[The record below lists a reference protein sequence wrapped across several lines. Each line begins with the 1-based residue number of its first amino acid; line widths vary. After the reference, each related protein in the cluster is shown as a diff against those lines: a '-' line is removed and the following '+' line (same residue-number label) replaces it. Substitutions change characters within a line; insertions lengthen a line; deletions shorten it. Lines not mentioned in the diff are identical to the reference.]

1 MAVHDVSPVETAATV
16 AGGLISRGYEGR
28 WHSRMSY
35 ETGGRA
41 SKYGDH
47 YEDEYLARLLLRLVD
62 GTLKSVRVEPLGE
75 GHDAMEYIATELDYT
90 NVYYQCKGSNGEQR
104 YWRRSD
110 LEKHDVFSRA
120 KQILEQDPNGKYCFV
135 SPLGYDGLNEL
146 CDRARTCLDAEEFVA
161 YQLNSE
167 KKKEL
172 FAYILKKWG
181 LDEEKESDSQK
192 AVFLL
197 SRCYFETSLHGAE
210 ARKDLEARAQWAF
223 VGPGSKTLTLLEAY
237 ANSNERYGVPITG
250 NEIVS
255 YMEKQEIP
263 LRDISRDERMI
274 PKIQALNKYQWGGF
288 SPINGAIIHR
298 KETDQAMEALK
309 AGRSLI
315 IHGKAG
321 AGKSGCVEEIIQNL
335 KEKDVLY
342 LAIKLDK
349 QIPTGTADAFG
360 KTLGLLQSPV
370 ISLYALAAGKP
381 CVLILD
387 QLDSLRWTSV
397 HSASALDVCKEM
409 IEQAERINT
418 FENGKISLIFVSRT
432 FDLDTDQGLKR
443 LFDKSDEENGLKWEK
458 LQVGLLS
465 DQEVKAVV
473 GLEYDGFS
481 KRLRNILQTPAS
493 LFVWANLE
501 PAERLNAMRSSY
513 QLVQEWWKQIQE
525 RSRKLLGQDDTVC
538 RCKNRILEMM
548 ESRGELALPL
558 CLFNNDAQAVDA
570 LVSMGLLVKNNRQL
584 SFAHQSFL
592 DCFMAEN
599 DLQAVYQGEQ
609 LADLFSSIRRQLPYL
624 RHRFLTV
631 LQILLDSAPG
641 TFVEQARNI
650 LNSPQIHFYFKCAVF
665 EVAGQCETENKDIL
679 RFVREY
685 QNDREWGLFVFQ
697 TVFLGHPN
705 FVRHYFDGGEPQW
718 FTESGFAL
726 LRSIRDQAPD
736 FIMECIAGKAFQQE
750 AMDQKLF
757 SVLCADPSLDTDEM
771 FSLRTE
777 LFRRYPSL
785 MRRGALY
792 CLAQSGSPRFV
803 PTLVLVLDNNELLES
818 DNLYWGEEKE
828 QKEIAKRYRMDIT
841 SVLFPKLCEATR
853 EMRLSIRNHSSDVNS
868 HVWFKSYNSNSA
880 AREMVNLVKLA
891 FKEYEPADF
900 LEYVAQKSF
909 AQSPIAN
916 EIILATMEKLPIQF
930 SDSVVTWLLDDFS
943 HRIFVGTCSPR
954 DHLLFAKKIIRKF
967 SPYCRK
973 DLFVAL
979 EETICHWKGDA
990 TAAREQYRRRQENNQ
1005 KPQNERAYWAYWGH
1019 LQKALLPE
1027 LGANRI
1033 SPRAR
1038 DLLQVLNRNKWVDPC
1053 YYNSGS
1059 WSINEGSIVSPVE
1072 GKAEKISDKRWL
1084 QIISVPEGKMQYAW
1098 KKNREGKTVETSPAE
1113 FASSLQ
1119 YQAKKD
1125 PVRFAKLALSFPN
1138 ECYPGYVTS
1147 VFLGIADPEDPEAK
1161 PDMDLICQLIRKY
1174 YRVANNGAAYCVL
1187 SAIKKNAAWD
1197 WPEDIYEAVRY
1208 LALKYPQKQDAALV
1222 TRETE
1227 EERKSLERLKIEAL
1241 NCTRGHALYTLAALL
1256 SEHPSQIDFCKTVAR
1271 EASRD
1276 DNEAVRFADVYLTAV
1291 CYKNAP
1297 AFAVQ
1302 TLKNIL
1308 SQDLRALGAPG
1319 FWNILC
1325 WDFEGNPEYYRNQL
1339 MRGCQS
1345 EVKDVAVEA
1354 ASLLCAVAVFFHD
1367 TWSMQWL
1374 RSNSLSDEQLG
1385 AICQQAISTFGREEY
1400 KQDSEMILGY
1410 CMEASR
1416 DGLMELSGLFRKK
1429 KLDPEEDKDFILSLA
1444 GGKHRR
1450 ILRHTFLEYLNG
1462 SDVPAP
1468 EAVAYLRAISEPCSD
1483 EKESWDMFD
1492 APKLARAAVH
1502 LLDDNRGDENVL
1514 QTGLE
1519 IWDNIY
1525 RENRASIQRLSSLL
1539 DNME

>member
-1 MAVHDVSPVETAATV
+1 
-16 AGGLISRGYEGR
+16 
-28 WHSRMSY
+28 MSY

-41 SKYGDH
+41 NKYGNH

-62 GTLKSVRVEPLGE
+62 GKLKSVRVEPLGE
-75 GHDAMEYIATELDYT
+75 EHDAMEYVATELDDT

-120 KQILEQDPNGKYCFV
+120 KQILEQDPKGKYCFI

-146 CDRARTCLDAEEFVA
+146 CNRARTCLDAKEFVA
-161 YQLNSE
+161 YQLNNE
-167 KKKEL
+167 KKKKL
-172 FAYILKKWG
+172 FAYVLEKWG
-181 LDEEKESDSQK
+181 LDEEKEGDSQK
-192 AVFLL
+192 AVVLL
-197 SRCYFETSLHGAE
+197 SRCYFETSLHGME
-210 ARKDLEARAQWAF
+210 ARKDLEGRAQWTF
-223 VGPGSKTLTLLEAY
+223 VGPGSKTLALLEAY

-263 LRDISRDERMI
+263 LRDISRDERII
-274 PKIQALNKYQWGGF
+274 PRIQALNKYQWGGF
-288 SPINGAIIHR
+288 SPINGTIIHR

-335 KEKDVLY
+335 KKRDVLY

-409 IEQAERINT
+409 IEQAERINA
-418 FENGKISLIFVSRT
+418 FGNGKISLIFVTRT

-443 LFDKSDEENGLKWEK
+443 LFDKSDEEDRLKWKK

-465 DQEVKAVV
+465 DQEVRSVV
-473 GLEYDGFS
+473 GLKYDSFS

-493 LFVWANLE
+493 LFVWSNLE
-501 PAERLNAMRSSY
+501 PSERLNAIRSSY

-558 CLFNNDAQAVDA
+558 CLFNNDAQAVDV

-624 RHRFLTV
+624 RHRFLIV
-631 LQILLDSAPG
+631 LQILLDSDPG

-650 LNSPQIHFYFKCAVF
+650 LRSPQIHFYFKCAVF
-665 EVAGQCETENKDIL
+665 EVAGQCETEDKDIL

-705 FVRHYFDGGEPQW
+705 FVRHYFDGGKPQW
-718 FTESGFAL
+718 FTENGFTL
-726 LRSIRDQAPD
+726 LRSVRDQIPD

-750 AMDQKLF
+750 EMDQKLF
-757 SVLCADPSLDTDEM
+757 SVLCTDPSLDTDEM
-771 FSLRTE
+771 FSLRTKF
-777 LFRRYPSL
+777 FRRYPSL

-828 QKEIAKRYRMDIT
+828 QKEIAKRYREDIT
-841 SVLFPKLCEATR
+841 LILFPKLCETTR
-853 EMRLSIRNHSSDVNS
+853 EIRLSTRNHSSDVNFL
-868 HVWFKSYNSNSA
+868 VWSKSYNSNSA
-880 AREMVNLVKLA
+880 ARKIVELVKLA
-891 FKEYEPADF
+891 FEEYEPADF
-900 LEYVAQKSF
+900 LGYVAQKNF
-909 AQSPIAN
+909 VQSPIAN
-916 EIILATMEKLPIQF
+916 EIILATMEKFPIQF
-930 SDSVVTWLLDDFS
+930 SDSVVAWLLDDFA
-943 HRIFVGTCSPR
+943 HRIFVGTYSPR
-954 DHLLFAKKIIRKF
+954 DHLLFAKKIVRRF

-973 DLFVAL
+973 ELFADL
-979 EETICHWKGDA
+979 EETICYWKGDA
-990 TAAREQYRRRQENNQ
+990 AAVQEQYRQRQEYNQ
-1005 KPQNERAYWAYWGH
+1005 KPKNERAYWAYWGH

-1027 LGANRI
+1027 LDANRI

-1038 DLLQVLNRNKWVDPC
+1038 DLLRVLNRNVWVDPC
-1053 YYNSGS
+1053 YYNSGF
-1059 WSINEGSIVSPVE
+1059 WSVDVGTIISPIA
-1072 GKAEKISDKRWL
+1072 GKAEKISDKQWL
-1084 QIISVPEGKMQYAW
+1084 QIISVPEGKMQPIW
-1098 KKNREGKTVETSPAE
+1098 KKNKDGKTVEASPSE
-1113 FASSLQ
+1113 FASSMQ
-1119 YQAKKD
+1119 HQVKKD
-1125 PVRFAKLALSFPN
+1125 PVRFAKLALSFPDN
-1138 ECYPGYVTS
+1138 CYPGYITS
-1147 VFLGIADPEDPEAK
+1147 VFLGIEDSEDQEAK

-1174 YRVANNGAAYCVL
+1174 YRVANNGIAYSVL

-1197 WPEDIYEAVRY
+1197 WPEDIYDAVRY
-1208 LALKYPQKQDAALV
+1208 LALQYPQIEDAALA

-1227 EERKSLERLKIEAL
+1227 EESKSLERLKIEAL

-1256 SEHPSQIDFCKTVAR
+1256 VKHPSQIDFCKTVALK
-1271 EASRD
+1271 ANRD
-1276 DNEAVRFADVYLTAV
+1276 DNEAVRFADVYLTAA
-1291 CYKNAP
+1291 CYQNDP
-1297 AFAVQ
+1297 AFSVR
-1302 TLKNIL
+1302 TLKTIL

-1319 FWNILC
+1319 FWDVLRWN
-1325 WDFEGNPEYYRNQL
+1325 FECNPKYYRDQL
-1339 MRGCQS
+1339 TRGCQS
-1345 EVKDVAVEA
+1345 EVQDLAVKA

-1374 RSNSLSDEQLG
+1374 RSNPLSDKQLG
-1385 AICQQAISTFGREEY
+1385 AICQQAISTFDREEY
-1400 KQDSEMILGY
+1400 KQDSEMILRY

-1416 DGLMELSGLFRKK
+1416 DGLMKLSGLFRKK
-1429 KLDPEEDKDFILSLA
+1429 KLDPQEDKDFIMSLVS
-1444 GGKHRR
+1444 GKQRR
-1450 ILRHTFLEYLNG
+1450 ILRHAFLEYLNELN
-1462 SDVPAP
+1462 VPAS

-1483 EKESWDMFD
+1483 EEESWDMFD
-1492 APKLARAAVH
+1492 APKLAQAAVH
-1502 LLDDNRGDENVL
+1502 LLDDNRGDEDVL

-1525 RENRASIQRLSSLL
+1525 RENRASIQGLSSLL